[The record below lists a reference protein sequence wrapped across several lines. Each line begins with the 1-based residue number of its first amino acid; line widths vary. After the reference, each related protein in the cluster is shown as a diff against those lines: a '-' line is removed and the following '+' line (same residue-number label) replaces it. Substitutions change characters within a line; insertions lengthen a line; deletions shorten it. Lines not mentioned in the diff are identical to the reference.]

1 MDNTTKEFLE
11 RLDKRLDNMEADV
24 KDLLAWKNR
33 MMGVFIAVS
42 VICSFLIS
50 EVKSRLGIV

>member
-1 MDNTTKEFLE
+1 MDNTTRDFLE
-11 RLDKRLDNMEADV
+11 RLDKRLDSMEADV

-42 VICSFLIS
+42 VVCSFLIT
-50 EVKSRLGIV
+50 EIKSRLGIM

>member
-1 MDNTTKEFLE
+1 MDKDTRDFLE
-11 RLDKRLDNMEADV
+11 RLDKRLDTMEADV

-50 EVKSRLGIV
+50 EIKSRMGII

>member
-1 MDNTTKEFLE
+1 MDSSTREFLE
-11 RLDKRLDNMEADV
+11 RLDKRLDTMEADV

-50 EVKSRLGIV
+50 EIKSRMGII

>member
-1 MDNTTKEFLE
+1 MDKTTKDFLE
-11 RLDKRLDNMEADV
+11 RLDKRLDSMEADV

-42 VICSFLIS
+42 VVCSFLIT
-50 EVKSRLGIV
+50 EIKSRLGIM

>member
-1 MDNTTKEFLE
+1 MDTATRDFLE
-11 RLDKRLDNMEADV
+11 RLDKRLDTMEADV

-50 EVKSRLGIV
+50 EIKSRLGII

>member
-1 MDNTTKEFLE
+1 MDKETRDFL
-11 RLDKRLDNMEADV
+11 KMLDNRLASMEADV

-42 VICSFLIS
+42 VICSFLIT
-50 EVKSRLGIV
+50 EIKSRLGIV

>member
-1 MDNTTKEFLE
+1 MDNTTRDFLE

-33 MMGVFIAVS
+33 MMGMFIAIS
-42 VICSFLIS
+42 VVCSFLIT
-50 EVKSRLGIV
+50 EIKSRLGII

>member
-1 MDNTTKEFLE
+1 MDNATRDFLE

-33 MMGVFIAVS
+33 MMGMFIAVS
-42 VICSFLIS
+42 VVCSFLIS
-50 EVKSRLGIV
+50 EIKSRLGIV

>member
-1 MDNTTKEFLE
+1 MDKETREFLKM
-11 RLDKRLDNMEADV
+11 LDKRLASMEADV

-42 VICSFLIS
+42 VICSFLIT
-50 EVKSRLGIV
+50 EIKSRLGIV

>member
-1 MDNTTKEFLE
+1 MDKTTHEFLE
-11 RLDKRLDNMEADV
+11 RLDKRLDTMEADV

-50 EVKSRLGIV
+50 EIKSRLGIV

>member
-1 MDNTTKEFLE
+1 MDKTTHEFLE

-50 EVKSRLGIV
+50 EIKSRMGIA

>member
-1 MDNTTKEFLE
+1 MNKTTHEFLE

-24 KDLLAWKNR
+24 KDLLAWKNKI
-33 MMGVFIAVS
+33 MGMFIAVS

-50 EVKSRLGIV
+50 EIKSRMGVI

>member
-42 VICSFLIS
+42 VVCSFLIS
-50 EVKSRLGIV
+50 EIKSRMGIA

>member
-1 MDNTTKEFLE
+1 MDNTTREFLE
-11 RLDKRLDNMEADV
+11 RLDKRLDTMEADV

-50 EVKSRLGIV
+50 EIKSRMGII

>member
-1 MDNTTKEFLE
+1 MDKTTHEFLE
-11 RLDKRLDNMEADV
+11 RLDKRLDVMEADV

-50 EVKSRLGIV
+50 EIKSRLGII

>member
-1 MDNTTKEFLE
+1 MDSATRDFLE

-33 MMGVFIAVS
+33 IMGVFIAIS

-50 EVKSRLGIV
+50 EIKSRLGII

>member
-1 MDNTTKEFLE
+1 MDKTTHEFLE
-11 RLDKRLDNMEADV
+11 RLDKRLDAMEADV

-50 EVKSRLGIV
+50 EIKSRMGII

>member
-50 EVKSRLGIV
+50 EIKSRLGII

>member
-1 MDNTTKEFLE
+1 MDNATRDFLE
-11 RLDKRLDNMEADV
+11 RLDKRLDTMEADV

-50 EVKSRLGIV
+50 EIKSRMGIA

>member
-1 MDNTTKEFLE
+1 MNKTTHEFLE

-24 KDLLAWKNR
+24 KDLLAWKNKI
-33 MMGVFIAVS
+33 MGMFIAVS

-50 EVKSRLGIV
+50 EIKSRMGII

>member
-1 MDNTTKEFLE
+1 MDNATRDFLE

-33 MMGVFIAVS
+33 MMGMFIAVS

-50 EVKSRLGIV
+50 EIKSRLGIV

>member
-42 VICSFLIS
+42 VVCSFLIS
-50 EVKSRLGIV
+50 EIKSRMGII